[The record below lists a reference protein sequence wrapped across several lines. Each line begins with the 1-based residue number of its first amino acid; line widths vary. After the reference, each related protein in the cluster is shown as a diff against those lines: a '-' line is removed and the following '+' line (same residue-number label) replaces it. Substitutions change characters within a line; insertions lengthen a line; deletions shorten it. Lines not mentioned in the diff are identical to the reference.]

1 MKQFIKFSRS
11 VFPSR
16 HFTVLMTFLDTSAFV
31 LCTSCSAI
39 NYDKIPV
46 GELHGK
52 LTLEWVGPDQFIYRP
67 DAQPPFYF
75 KRANG
80 EVIQPRSVF
89 TDGGSIPR
97 PLWVFRG
104 YSPWG
109 FGSAYVAHDWLF
121 SAHHCGY
128 PEAKNHTVFTAAD
141 VLSEC
146 IKTLMERDKNK
157 PESLKNPNLLVTIDQ
172 AVRSRIAQDLW
183 NNGKC
188 IVPPADSPEGQNFY
202 SLMDTRTIEPARLRR
217 TETRDFDAK

>member
-1 MKQFIKFSRS
+1 MPQPNTH
-11 VFPSR
+11 PSSPQ
-16 HFTVLMTFLDTSAFV
+16 HLAVLMRLLVKAALV
-31 LCTSCSAI
+31 LFTSCSSFDY
-39 NYDKIPV
+39 NNVPV

-67 DAQPPFYF
+67 DAQHPFYF

-80 EVIQPRSVF
+80 EVIKPGSVF
-89 TDGGSIPR
+89 TDGGTIPR
-97 PLWVFRG
+97 PLWAFRG

-128 PEAKNHTVFTAAD
+128 PDAKNHTVFTTAD

-157 PESLKNPNLLVTIDQ
+157 PESLRNPSLLLTIDK
-172 AVRSRIAQDLW
+172 AVRSKIAQDLW

-188 IVPPADSPEGQNFY
+188 IVPPSDSPEGRTFY
-202 SLMDTRTIEPARLRR
+202 SAMDRKTVDPARLRR
-217 TETRDFDAK
+217 MQTRDFDSE

>member
-1 MKQFIKFSRS
+1 MKQLTKSSRFIFLLRRL
-11 VFPSR
+11 P
-16 HFTVLMTFLDTSAFV
+16 VLILNTAAFV
-31 LCTSCSAI
+31 LCTSCSTLD
-39 NYDKIPV
+39 YDKIPV

-67 DAQPPFYF
+67 DAQDPFYF

-80 EVIQPRSVF
+80 EIIKPRSVF

-97 PLWVFRG
+97 PLWAFRG

-109 FGSAYVAHDWLF
+109 FGSAYIAHDWLF

-128 PEAKNHTVFTAAD
+128 PEANNQTVFTAAD

-157 PESLKNPNLLVTIDQ
+157 PESLRNPSLLLTIDQ
-172 AVRSRIAQDLW
+172 AVRSKIAQDLW

-188 IVPPADSPEGQNFY
+188 IVPPSNSPEGRNFRF
-202 SLMDTRTIEPARLRR
+202 SIRRGTIDPARLPRMQ
-217 TETRDFDAK
+217 TRDFDAE

>member
-1 MKQFIKFSRS
+1 MKQLTKSSRFIFLLRRL
-11 VFPSR
+11 P
-16 HFTVLMTFLDTSAFV
+16 VLILNTAAFV
-31 LCTSCSAI
+31 LCTSCSTLD
-39 NYDKIPV
+39 YDKIPV

-67 DAQPPFYF
+67 DAQDPFYF

-80 EVIQPRSVF
+80 EIIKPRSVF

-97 PLWVFRG
+97 HLWAFRG

-109 FGSAYVAHDWLF
+109 FGSAYIAHDWLF

-128 PEAKNHTVFTAAD
+128 PEANNQTVFTAAD

-157 PESLKNPNLLVTIDQ
+157 PESLRNPSLLLTIDQ
-172 AVRSRIAQDLW
+172 AVRSKIAQDLW
-183 NNGKC
+183 NSGKC
-188 IVPPADSPEGQNFY
+188 IVPPSNSPEGRNFRF
-202 SLMDTRTIEPARLRR
+202 SISRGTIDPARLPRMQ
-217 TETRDFDAK
+217 TRDFDAE

>member
-1 MKQFIKFSRS
+1 MKQLTKSSRFIFLLRRL
-11 VFPSR
+11 P
-16 HFTVLMTFLDTSAFV
+16 VLLNTAAFV
-31 LCTSCSAI
+31 LCTSCSTLD
-39 NYDKIPV
+39 YDKIPV

-67 DAQPPFYF
+67 DAQDPFYF

-80 EVIQPRSVF
+80 EIIKPRSVF

-97 PLWVFRG
+97 PLWAFRG

-109 FGSAYVAHDWLF
+109 FGSAYIAHDWLF

-128 PEAKNHTVFTAAD
+128 PEANNQTVFTAAD

-157 PESLKNPNLLVTIDQ
+157 PESLRNPSLLLTIDQ
-172 AVRSRIAQDLW
+172 AVRSKIAQDLW

-188 IVPPADSPEGQNFY
+188 IVPPSNSPEGRNFRF
-202 SLMDTRTIEPARLRR
+202 SISRGTIDPARLPRMQ
-217 TETRDFDAK
+217 TRDFDAE

>member
-1 MKQFIKFSRS
+1 MKQLTKSSRFIFLLRRL
-11 VFPSR
+11 P
-16 HFTVLMTFLDTSAFV
+16 VLILNTAAFV
-31 LCTSCSAI
+31 LCTSCSTLD
-39 NYDKIPV
+39 YDKIPV

-67 DAQPPFYF
+67 DAQDPFYF

-80 EVIQPRSVF
+80 EIIKPRSVF

-97 PLWVFRG
+97 PLWAFRG

-109 FGSAYVAHDWLF
+109 FGSAYIAHDWLF

-128 PEAKNHTVFTAAD
+128 PEANNQTVFTAAD

-157 PESLKNPNLLVTIDQ
+157 PESLRNPSLLLTIDQ
-172 AVRSRIAQDLW
+172 AVRSKIAQDLW

-188 IVPPADSPEGQNFY
+188 IVPPSNSPEG
-202 SLMDTRTIEPARLRR
+202 RTFRFSISRGTIDPARLPRMQ
-217 TETRDFDAK
+217 TRDFDAE

>member
-1 MKQFIKFSRS
+1 MKQLTKSSRFIFLLRRL
-11 VFPSR
+11 P
-16 HFTVLMTFLDTSAFV
+16 VLILNTAAFV
-31 LCTSCSAI
+31 LCTSCWTLD
-39 NYDKIPV
+39 YDKIPV

-67 DAQPPFYF
+67 DAQDPFYF

-80 EVIQPRSVF
+80 EIIKPRSVF

-97 PLWVFRG
+97 PLWAFRG

-109 FGSAYVAHDWLF
+109 FGSAYIAHDWLF

-128 PEAKNHTVFTAAD
+128 PEANNQTVFTAAD

-157 PESLKNPNLLVTIDQ
+157 PESLRNPSLLLTIDQ
-172 AVRSRIAQDLW
+172 AVRSKIAQDLW

-188 IVPPADSPEGQNFY
+188 IVPPSNSPEGRNFRF
-202 SLMDTRTIEPARLRR
+202 SISRGTIDPARLPRMQ
-217 TETRDFDAK
+217 TRDFDAE

>member
-1 MKQFIKFSRS
+1 MKPFSR
-11 VFPSR
+11 PSYA
-16 HFTVLMTFLDTSAFV
+16 VLQSRRSTLPMTLLTAVAFV

-67 DAQPPFYF
+67 DAQHPFYF

-80 EVIQPRSVF
+80 EVIQPGSVF

-146 IKTLMERDKNK
+146 IKTLMEQGKNK
-157 PESLKNPNLLVTIDQ
+157 PNSLRNPSLLVTIDE
-172 AVRSRIAQDLW
+172 AVRSKIAQDLW

-188 IVPPADSPEGQNFY
+188 TVPPADSPEGRTFY
-202 SLMDTRTIEPARLRR
+202 LRMDRRTIDPARLRR
-217 TETRDFDAK
+217 TETRDFDAE

>member
-1 MKQFIKFSRS
+1 MKQFNTASHS
-11 VFPSR
+11 VLQSR
-16 HFTVLMTFLDTSAFV
+16 HSTLPITFLTAVAFV
-31 LCTSCSAI
+31 LCTSCSTI
-39 NYDKIPV
+39 DYDKIPV
-46 GELHGK
+46 GELHGR

-67 DAQPPFYF
+67 DARNPFYF

-80 EVIQPRSVF
+80 EVIQPGSVF
-89 TDGGSIPR
+89 TDGGTIPR

-157 PESLKNPNLLVTIDQ
+157 PESLKNPALLATIDT
-172 AVRSRIAQDLW
+172 AVRSKIAQNLW
-183 NNGKC
+183 DSGKC
-188 IVPPADSPEGQNFY
+188 IVPPADSPEGRNFH
-202 SLMDTRTIEPARLRR
+202 SRMDTRTIDPARLRR
-217 TETRDFDAK
+217 TETRDFDAE